1 MVGSMYVWS
10 FPFFKANPAAGEAKL
25 LAKNEVTDIN
35 LLKLF
40 DEMLALKTHKEE
52 PVLRVFYLVRMW
64 PALDMLRLLRSTA
77 LPHVRTRDRRGL
89 PPRSGIELHE
99 MDELNERQSNALFQN
114 KLII

>member
-1 MVGSMYVWS
+1 MK
-10 FPFFKANPAAGEAKL
+10 KANPAGGEAKL

-40 DEMLALKTHKEE
+40 DEILDLENPQGRTRPAGFSTLCG
-52 PVLRVFYLVRMW
+52 MW

-99 MDELNERQSNALFQN
+99 MDELNER
-114 KLII
+114 